1 MILQEDRDIKV
12 LCAALSQF
20 SQLNTIH
27 LHFIDGIQPPFQWF
41 AGHVSLDGH
50 VSFPDHLEKMI
61 EAIIVAKG
69 KNVFVRVFQISGF
82 YSSVVTNNPDMQS
95 MIQDA
100 FSNVEDLRLI
110 ESPNLLNFF
119 CPILLP
125 RLYRFELRSCWL
137 LVSELENLVHNN
149 SKSLRLLH
157 LQDIWMLD
165 GNISDDR
172 ISLSMGNIQSVLD
185 GIVKIRKSGILSELT
200 VQDRHGFEVREVM
213 K

>member
-27 LHFIDGIQPPFQWF
+27 LHFIDGIRPPFQWF
-41 AGHVSLDGH
+41 AGHVFLDGH

-61 EAIIVAKG
+61 KAIIVAKG
-69 KNVFVRVFQISGF
+69 KKVFVRVFQISGF
-82 YSSVVTNNPDMQS
+82 YSSVVANNPDMQS

-119 CPILLP
+119 RPILLP

-137 LVSELENLVHNN
+137 LVSELENLVHNH

-165 GNISDDR
+165 
-172 ISLSMGNIQSVLD
+172 
-185 GIVKIRKSGILSELT
+185 KKY
-200 VQDRHGFEVREVM
+200 F
-213 K
+213 